1 MGGVVKPGCE
11 ISRERTARHVRRH
24 HHLRSYAAI
33 VLRGGYIEAGDRGR
47 FRAEAGDVLWHRAFE
62 GHQDHFGAR
71 GADIL
76 NIDLPRPPGAGAGR
90 LPDPD
95 AVVRAAETS
104 RSEAAFLLLEQFV
117 PSDGWLADWP
127 DLLAA
132 ELGAGRPIRL
142 SDWAEAIG
150 LAPSSVSR
158 GFRLAYGVS
167 PQTYRAECRAA
178 RAARALASNGR
189 LVAIAAQAGFADQ
202 SHMTRLVAR
211 TFGRPPGRLR
221 AHVNCVQDGNWAQQ

>member
-90 LPDPD
+90 LADPD

-132 ELGAGRPIRL
+132 ELGAGRRHPAVRL
-142 SDWAEAIG
+142 GRGDRPRALVGQPRLPARLRG
-150 LAPSSVSR
+150 LAASATAPNAGRR
-158 GFRLAYGVS
+158 GPL
-167 PQTYRAECRAA
+167 
-178 RAARALASNGR
+178 RALASNGR
-189 LVAIAAQAGFADQ
+189 LAAIAAQRA
-202 SHMTRLVAR
+202 SPISR
-211 TFGRPPGRLR
+211 T
-221 AHVNCVQDGNWAQQ
+221 